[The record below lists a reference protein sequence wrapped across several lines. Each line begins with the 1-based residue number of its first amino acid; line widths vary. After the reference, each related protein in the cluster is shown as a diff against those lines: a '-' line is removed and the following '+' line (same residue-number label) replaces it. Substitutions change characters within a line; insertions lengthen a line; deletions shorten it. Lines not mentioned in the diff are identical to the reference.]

1 MDTKDDIYQM
11 AYRGEFNALVNKL
24 DESPNALK
32 QKDDNERYL
41 SHWAA
46 LGGHDSLLA
55 HLLND
60 GCPMDSPDDMGSTPL
75 ILAASAGRE
84 DVVKILLTRGADINH
99 QNNQGHSA
107 LQYASSKGW
116 PEIVDM
122 LLQNGADVNITDNQ
136 GATPLH
142 RAASQGKTAIVRLL
156 LANTSIKLDL
166 TDISGNTPL
175 HLACE
180 EDRQEEAKLLV
191 LKGANLELKNK
202 EGQTPLDL
210 SSPGLSRTLKQAT

>member
-32 QKDDNERYL
+32 QKDDVRFQQFQNNSHQYVKPLIFFQNERYL

-116 PEIVDM
+116 PEVKI
-122 LLQNGADVNITDNQ
+122 DN
-136 GATPLH
+136 
-142 RAASQGKTAIVRLL
+142 
-156 LANTSIKLDL
+156 
-166 TDISGNTPL
+166 
-175 HLACE
+175 
-180 EDRQEEAKLLV
+180 
-191 LKGANLELKNK
+191 
-202 EGQTPLDL
+202 
-210 SSPGLSRTLKQAT
+210 